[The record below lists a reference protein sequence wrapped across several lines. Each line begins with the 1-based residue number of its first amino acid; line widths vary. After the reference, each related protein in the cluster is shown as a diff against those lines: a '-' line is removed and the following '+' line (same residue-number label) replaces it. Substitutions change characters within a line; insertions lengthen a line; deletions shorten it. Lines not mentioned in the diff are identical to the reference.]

1 MRPLTTFD
9 IHSICFELNDYLSGS
24 YVDKIYQPSP
34 QEILIKI
41 NNKKENEKQ
50 GIYIHTEK
58 FLAITKKQFHAPTK
72 PSLFAMTCRK
82 YLKNGIIEQVKQ
94 HEFDRIIHLFISK
107 KEGTYQLII
116 ELFKNGNILLVSP
129 ENKIILPLKRQ
140 QWKTRILK
148 SKQPYQ
154 PPPSQTNPLHLSKQD
169 FFSKLKGES
178 NELIKSLALNINLG
192 GYYAE
197 ELLRRVEVEK
207 KQKSSDVDQV
217 KLETL
222 YDAFDEMMNN
232 FKNNSYKPTL
242 YLKDDKIV
250 DVTPI
255 PFQNQMNFE
264 KKIFDGLFSIAL
276 DNLVEEQKP
285 QQHQKQT
292 TKEDDRLDQLKRQ
305 LNQQE
310 QSLKKFEEK
319 IKEKKEQG
327 DLIYLH
333 FQTVT
338 SILESMQ
345 KILKTT
351 NKHDHIAVFKQ
362 KYPSVKN
369 IDLESRKITL
379 ELTDTNNSKNIL
391 ELDLTKSAADN
402 ANKAYQIG
410 KKHQEKLN
418 GAKKALKNTQKLI
431 QQQQQDIQTLKKT
444 QKEEVQKTKHKKTH
458 WYEHYRWFI
467 TSNGNLCIG
476 GRDAKTNES
485 AVKKYLQPKDR
496 YAHADIH
503 GAPSVILKNSDPQ
516 GQMLQIDEQS
526 LKEACE
532 FAASYSRAWNQ
543 FAETQAYW
551 VNPEQVS
558 QTAQSGEYVPR
569 GAFIIRGKRNYQKCI
584 MELSVGI
591 TILDEETKIMAGP
604 TSAIQKQCKKYI
616 TLTPGPTK
624 KADISK
630 EISQIFNVPTETI
643 DRALPPGG
651 CSIVNTKNIK
661 DEEEESK

>member
-9 IHSICFELNDYLSGS
+9 IHCICFELNDYLSGS

-82 YLKNGIIEQVKQ
+82 YLKNGIIESVKQ
-94 HEFDRIIHLFISK
+94 HEFDRIIHLCISK
-107 KEGTYQLII
+107 KEGTYQIII

-129 ENKIILPLKRQ
+129 ENKIILPLIRQ

-154 PPPSQTNPLHLSKQD
+154 PPPSQTNPLYITKQD
-169 FFSKLKGES
+169 FFSKLIDEPK
-178 NELIKSLALNINLG
+178 ELIKALALNINLG

-197 ELLRRVEVEK
+197 ELLRRVDINK
-207 KQKSSDVDQV
+207 KQMSNDINQTQLEMLYEAFEQMLSD
-217 KLETL
+217 
-222 YDAFDEMMNN
+222 
-232 FKNNSYKPTL
+232 FKNNSYKTTL
-242 YLKDDKIV
+242 IIEDEKIV

-255 PFQNQMNFE
+255 ALQNNKNIQTKLYEGF
-264 KKIFDGLFSIAL
+264 FSTAL
-276 DNLVEEQKP
+276 DYLIEEQKP
-285 QQHQKQT
+285 QQHHEQT
-292 TKEDDRLDQLKRQ
+292 SKEDDRLEQLKRQ
-305 LNQQE
+305 QNQQQ
-310 QSLKKFEEK
+310 QSLKRFEEK
-319 IKEKKEQG
+319 IKVKKEQG

-338 SILESMQ
+338 KILELMQ
-345 KILKTT
+345 KILKST
-351 NKHDHIAVFKQ
+351 NKTDHIVGFKEQ
-362 KYPSVKN
+362 FPFVKK
-369 IDLESRKITL
+369 IDLDSRKIVV
-379 ELTDTNNSKNIL
+379 ELTDIKNVPNIL

-402 ANKAYQIG
+402 ANKAYQIA

-418 GAKKALKNTQKLI
+418 GAKKALNKTQKLI
-431 QQQQQDIQTLKKT
+431 QQQEQDIQELKKT
-444 QKEEVQKTKHKKTH
+444 QSEEVKKTKHKKTH
-458 WYEHYRWFI
+458 WFEHYRWFI

-476 GRDAKTNES
+476 GRDVKTNES
-485 AVKKYLQPKDR
+485 AVKKYLQAKDR

-503 GAPSVILKNSDPQ
+503 GAPSVVLKNSDPQ

-526 LKEACE
+526 LTEACE

-569 GAFIIRGKRNYQKCI
+569 GAFIIRGKRNYQKCA
-584 MELSVGI
+584 MELSIGI
-591 TILDEETKIMAGP
+591 ATLDEETKIMAGP
-604 TSAIQKQCKKYI
+604 TNAIQKHCTRYI
-616 TLTPGPTK
+616 TLKPGPTK

-630 EISQIFNVPTETI
+630 KISQIFNIPTEII
-643 DRALPPGG
+643 DRALPTGG
-651 CSIVNTKNIK
+651 CSIVNTHNIK
-661 DEEEESK
+661 DEEEKSK